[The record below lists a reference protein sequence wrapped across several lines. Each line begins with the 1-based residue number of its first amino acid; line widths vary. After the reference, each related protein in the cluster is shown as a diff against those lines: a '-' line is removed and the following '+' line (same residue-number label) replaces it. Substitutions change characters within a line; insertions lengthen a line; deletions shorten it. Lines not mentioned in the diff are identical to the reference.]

1 MSEPDRTPDAYV
13 IAHVR
18 EALATDERVAELGIE
33 LTIASSTLV
42 LNGRVA
48 STAQRDAATAVATE
62 LLAAQP
68 PDLEVRNDL
77 EVVDADAG
85 PPGPE
90 PVAVPA
96 YHPGATCPSRRRC
109 PRGWAAP

>member
-62 LLAAQP
+62 LLAAQL

-85 PPGPE
+85 PAGPE
-90 PVAVPA
+90 HV
-96 YHPGATCPSRRRC
+96 T
-109 PRGWAAP
+109 